1 MVCAA
6 PLWAGN
12 LRLQSAAG
20 SWSIVIS
27 HWGGF
32 VYAAA
37 TAQEGVSEP
46 PRIFPGGG
54 AYRHGHRLAAAD
66 GACRR
71 FLPALQRHILRQG
84 EQLALENELWQR
96 VHAVGKTSAARRVLP
111 GSCGGAGLELAAGG
125 ECLIVRWDANSNGR
139 WETSSAAAWAEST
152 GFRLRDGALET
163 LRGASDC
170 RGGGWEKI
178 TNPAAIVV
186 TRFSVQRQV
195 TPGFAPELS
204 VTLAARSAQQTGL
217 TSEVE
222 QRVTGYNL

>member
-1 MVCAA
+1 MAA
-6 PLWAGN
+6 
-12 LRLQSAAG
+12 R
-20 SWSIVIS
+20 
-27 HWGGF
+27 
-32 VYAAA
+32 
-37 TAQEGVSEP
+37 
-46 PRIFPGGG
+46 
-54 AYRHGHRLAAAD
+54 
-66 GACRR
+66 ACR
-71 FLPALQRHILRQG
+71 
-84 EQLALENELWQR
+84 
-96 VHAVGKTSAARRVLP
+96 GKTSAARRVPP
-111 GSCGGAGLELAAGG
+111 G
-125 ECLIVRWDANSNGR
+125 IVRRSRAGASRWRRVSDCALGCEQQRR
-139 WETSSAAAWAEST
+139 WETSSAAAAEST

>member
-1 MVCAA
+1 MSRRGFSLAEA
-6 PLWAGN
+6 LIAM
-12 LRLQSAAG
+12 AIG
-20 SWSIVIS
+20 S
-27 HWGGF
+27 
-32 VYAAA
+32 
-37 TAQEGVSEP
+37 
-46 PRIFPGGG
+46 
-54 AYRHGHRLAAAD
+54 LLLM
-66 GACRR
+66 GACR

-96 VHAVGKTSAARRVLP
+96 VHAVGKHLQRA
-111 GSCGGAGLELAAGG
+111 
-125 ECLIVRWDANSNGR
+125 
-139 WETSSAAAWAEST
+139 
-152 GFRLRDGALET
+152 GALET

>member
-1 MVCAA
+1 MSRRGFSLAEA
-6 PLWAGN
+6 LIAM
-12 LRLQSAAG
+12 AIG
-20 SWSIVIS
+20 S
-27 HWGGF
+27 
-32 VYAAA
+32 
-37 TAQEGVSEP
+37 
-46 PRIFPGGG
+46 
-54 AYRHGHRLAAAD
+54 LLLM
-66 GACRR
+66 GACR

-96 VHAVGKTSAARRVLP
+96 VHAVGKHLQRAGYCRGA
-111 GSCGGAGLELAAGG
+111 CGGAGLELAAGG
-125 ECLIVRWDANSNGR
+125 GVSDCALGCEQQREMGNFPRGS
-139 WETSSAAAWAEST
+139 AEST

>member
-1 MVCAA
+1 MSRRGFSPAEALIAMAIGSLLLMGPAAFCLPCSVIFCAGA
-6 PLWAGN
+6 NSWPGERAV
-12 LRLQSAAG
+12 AA
-20 SWSIVIS
+20 
-27 HWGGF
+27 
-32 VYAAA
+32 
-37 TAQEGVSEP
+37 
-46 PRIFPGGG
+46 R
-54 AYRHGHRLAAAD
+54 
-66 GACRR
+66 ACR
-71 FLPALQRHILRQG
+71 
-84 EQLALENELWQR
+84 
-96 VHAVGKTSAARRVLP
+96 GKTSSARRVLP
-111 GSCGGAGLELAAGG
+111 G
-125 ECLIVRWDANSNGR
+125 IVRRSRAGASR
-139 WETSSAAAWAEST
+139 WRRVSDCALGCEQQREMGNLPAAAAEST